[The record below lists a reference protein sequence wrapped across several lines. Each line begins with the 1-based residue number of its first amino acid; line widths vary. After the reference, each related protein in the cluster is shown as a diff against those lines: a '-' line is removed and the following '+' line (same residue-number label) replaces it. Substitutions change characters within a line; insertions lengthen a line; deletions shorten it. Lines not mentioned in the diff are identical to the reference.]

1 VWAGATLAAMPPPGR
16 DFVSVVS
23 GLPRS
28 GTSLVMQML
37 GAGGLP
43 LLCDDARPADAHNP
57 RGYLEYAPVK
67 RLREDAAF
75 LGHAVGRAVK
85 VVVPLACALPAGA
98 YRVVLVRRDL
108 REVIASQDAMLG
120 GAVAGLSAQRLAV
133 IYAAQLQEL
142 EAWARGRPQVRLLC
156 LEHAELLRE
165 PPRAASSLAAFL
177 GGGLDV
183 EAMAAAVDPSLHR
196 QRA

>member
-1 VWAGATLAAMPPPGR
+1 MPPTR
-16 DFVSVVS
+16 RAFVSVVS

-67 RLREDAAF
+67 ALRHDAAF
-75 LGHAVGRAVK
+75 LERAVGRAVK

-120 GAVAGLSAQRLAV
+120 GSAAGLSAERLGA
-133 IYAAQLQEL
+133 IFAAQLEEL
-142 EAWARGRPQVRLLC
+142 ETWARERPQVRLLS
-156 LEHAELLRE
+156 LEHAGLLRD
-165 PPRAASSLAAFL
+165 PLAAARALAGFL

-183 EAMAAAVDPSLHR
+183 EAMAAAVDPALHR
-196 QRA
+196 QRVETRRMR

>member
-1 VWAGATLAAMPPPGR
+1 MPVTGR

-43 LLCDDARPADAHNP
+43 LLCDDVRPADAHNP

-67 RLREDAAF
+67 RLRDDATF
-75 LGHAVGRAVK
+75 LERAVGRAVK
-85 VVVPLACALPAGA
+85 VVVPLACALPAGP
-98 YRVVLVRRDL
+98 YRLVLVRRDL

-120 GAVAGLSAQRLAV
+120 GLAPGLSAERLAA
-133 IYAAQLQEL
+133 IFAAQLREL
-142 EAWARGRPQVRLLC
+142 EEWAGARPQVRMLR
-156 LEHAELLRE
+156 LEHAELLGE
-165 PPRAASSLAAFL
+165 PLRAARTLAGFL
-177 GGGLDV
+177 GGGLDIG
-183 EAMAAAVDPSLHR
+183 AMAAAVDPALHR
-196 QRA
+196 QRT